1 MAILEKEPLALS
13 EITPYIKDLDE
24 KKDLKAYLKKFSKL
38 NPDQVK
44 KLREEITALDNPKV
58 RESHIVK
65 IADLMPEDP
74 EDLNKV
80 FTEVSLSQEE
90 AQAILSKVKEL

>member
-13 EITPYIKDLDE
+13 EITTYVKDLSE
-24 KKDLKAYLKKFSKL
+24 KKELAAYVKKFSKL
-38 NPDQVK
+38 KPDQVK

-65 IADLMPEDP
+65 IADLMPEEE

-90 AQAILSKVKEL
+90 AEAILSKVKGL

>member
-1 MAILEKEPLALS
+1 MTILEKEPLSLA
-13 EITPYIKDLDE
+13 EMTTYAKDLDE
-24 KKDLKAYLKKFSKL
+24 KKELAAYVRKFSKL
-38 NPDQVK
+38 KPEQVK

-65 IADLMPEDP
+65 IADLLPEDE